1 MAEQVLS
8 HTVHPHPQPGGSLL
22 AKLLEVLHR
31 WTQDGDLSNE
41 GVLQEFLTGPLP
53 WTRRAAVLQIPSQQR
68 AGGDM
73 VPVCSD
79 ILGW

>member
-41 GVLQEFLTGPLP
+41 GVLQESLYWASAMDQEG
-53 WTRRAAVLQIPSQQR
+53 
-68 AGGDM
+68 
-73 VPVCSD
+73 CSAPNP
-79 ILGW
+79 ITAKGRG